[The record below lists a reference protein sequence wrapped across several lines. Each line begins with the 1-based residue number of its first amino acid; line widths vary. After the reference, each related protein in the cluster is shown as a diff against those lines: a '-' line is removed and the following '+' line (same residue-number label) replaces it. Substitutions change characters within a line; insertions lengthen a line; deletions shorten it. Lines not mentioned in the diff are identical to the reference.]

1 MSTLKSTS
9 DYMLLAQTL
18 ESNISSGRA
27 AVGSLLP
34 TETQLCEQYG
44 MSRITVR
51 AALRQLQDKGLVTR
65 RAGVGTR
72 VQAASIASQYVQA
85 GDSIDAVLQF
95 TQGLS
100 FELLSIHEVSADAEL
115 VSIFDVPVGQ
125 LFVCATGVRRSPKQS
140 PTVLSR
146 HFIPAIYA
154 SVQGMLDGHKG
165 SIAQLIAEQANLDI
179 TTISQS
185 IDTCRLSA
193 PDSRTLETSRN
204 TPALRTRRN
213 YYGPGN
219 ALMLST
225 ESLFPEGR
233 YRFTSVL
240 RRERVAH

>member
-1 MSTLKSTS
+1 MSTSKSLP

-18 ESNISSGRA
+18 EENISSGRA
-27 AVGSLLP
+27 AVGTLLP

-51 AALRQLQDKGLVTR
+51 GALRVLQEKGLVTR

-72 VQAASIASQYVQA
+72 VQAARTASQYVQA

-100 FELLSIHEVSADAEL
+100 FELLDVKEVTINAETASL
-115 VSIFDVPVGQ
+115 FDIPAGQ
-125 LFVCATGVRRSPKQS
+125 LFVCATGVRRSAGQP

-146 HFIPAIYA
+146 HYIPAIHA
-154 SVQGMLDGHKG
+154 AVQGLLNGHKG
-165 SIAQLIAEQANLDI
+165 SIAQLIAEQAQVDI
-179 TTISQS
+179 ARIVQS
-185 IDTCRLSA
+185 IDTCRLTA
-193 PDSRTLETSRN
+193 RDALTLETPRT

-213 YYGPGN
+213 YYTAGN
-219 ALMLST
+219 VLMLSS

-233 YRFTSVL
+233 YRFTSEL